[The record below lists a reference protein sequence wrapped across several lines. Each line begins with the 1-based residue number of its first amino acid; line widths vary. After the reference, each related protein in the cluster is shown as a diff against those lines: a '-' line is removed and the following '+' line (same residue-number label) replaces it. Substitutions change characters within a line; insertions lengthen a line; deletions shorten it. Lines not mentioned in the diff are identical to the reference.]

1 MESNRFWRQLDI
13 CPPEK
18 LQFPITVIGAGAIG
32 SAAVITLAKMGCGNI
47 TVYDHDLLE
56 EHNLPNQFALVSCL
70 GQSKVEAL
78 KALVGQLAEV
88 EIRGIS
94 ERYRGQRLG
103 GIVICAVDSMEA
115 RGVIW
120 KTVKGNLRVQLHL
133 DARMGAEV
141 LRLYT
146 IRPTDADGCAL
157 YEANLYTSGD
167 AERLPCSARAIVYC
181 PLVAGALIALQV
193 KRFAVDQHLKKEVLY
208 DLTTLNLI
216 AT

>member
-32 SAAVITLAKMGCGNI
+32 SAAVITLAKMGCANI
-47 TVYDHDLLE
+47 TVYDHDTVE

-70 GQSKVEAL
+70 GQPKVEAL

-103 GIVICAVDSMEA
+103 GVVICAVDSMDA

-120 KTVKGNLRVQLHL
+120 KTVKGNLRVQLYL

-146 IRPTDADGCAL
+146 IRPTDADASAL

-181 PLVAGALIALQV
+181 PLVAGAVIGLHV
-193 KRFAVDQHLKKEVLY
+193 KRHAMEQPIRKEVLL
-208 DLTTLNLI
+208 DLSTLALLTT
-216 AT
+216 

>member
-32 SAAVITLAKMGCGNI
+32 SATVITLAKMGCGNI

-78 KALVGQLAEV
+78 KALACQLAEV
-88 EIRGIS
+88 AIRGIS
-94 ERYRGQRLG
+94 QRYRGQRLEG
-103 GIVICAVDSMEA
+103 VVICAVDSMDTRA
-115 RGVIW
+115 VIW
-120 KTVKGNLRVQLHL
+120 KHVKGNRRVQLYL

-146 IRPTDADGCAL
+146 IRPTDTDACEF
-157 YEANLYTSGD
+157 YEANLYTSQA
-167 AERLPCSARAIVYC
+167 AEQLPCSARAIVYC
-181 PLVAGALIALQV
+181 PLAAAALIGLHV
-193 KRFAVDQHLKKEVLY
+193 KRFATDQPLKKEILF
-208 DLTTLNLI
+208 DLPTLTLVV
-216 AT
+216 T